1 MTPSPI
7 TFDAFR
13 LARERGRLVG
23 DAGMAA
29 LPRLAQSV
37 LSPDARLH
45 YEIEGKI
52 DGEGRPGA
60 VMRLTG
66 RLPLRCE
73 RCGEPLDFV
82 LDRTV
87 AFRFVANEDE
97 LNALPIEDDELEAVV
112 GSNAMAL
119 MPWIEEEAI
128 LSLPLIARHN
138 DCSISALLADAGD
151 RVARDNPFA
160 VLARLK
166 DEDGGGSGKH

>member
-1 MTPSPI
+1 MSPTPI

-23 DAGMAA
+23 DAAMAA

-45 YEIEGKI
+45 YQIDGRV
-52 DGEGRPGA
+52 DGEGHPGA
-60 VMRLTG
+60 VMHLTG
-66 RLPLRCE
+66 RLLLRCE
-73 RCGEPLDFV
+73 RCGEPVDFV

-87 AFRFVANEDE
+87 AFRFVASEDE

-112 GSNAMAL
+112 GSNTMAL
-119 MPWIEEEAI
+119 MPWIEDEAI
-128 LSLPLIARHN
+128 LSLPLIARHD
-138 DCSISALLADAGD
+138 DCSIAAVLADGAEP
-151 RVARDNPFA
+151 VARDNPFA

-166 DEDGGGSGKH
+166 KDEGGGSGKH